1 MSTPLS
7 MEPAKSANSKEK
19 NSNKKLKE
27 IDRTSV
33 SASSGNS
40 KRTMSSRYGMNFFLF
55 MDFFYRPPPLPV
67 TLLVN

>member
-1 MSTPLS
+1 MFTVINLMFSVFKMSTPLS

-40 KRTMSSRYGMNFFLF
+40 KRTMSTGMA
-55 MDFFYRPPPLPV
+55 
-67 TLLVN
+67 